1 MTALRPLLPEDREA
15 FQAFVRG
22 LSAHARLNRFLAPI
36 RELSPAALDAL
47 TRADQA
53 RHVALVATEDGRIVG
68 EARYVALG
76 ASGHAEFAV
85 AVADGSQRSGIGA
98 RLLGALVHL
107 ARQAGLQVLEG
118 EVLRTNAAMLA
129 FVRRFGFSVRS
140 CPGEAYL
147 VIAERQLDR
156 VRRAA

>member
-1 MTALRPLLPEDREA
+1 VTTALRPLLPQDREA
-15 FQAFVRG
+15 FQEFVRG

-85 AVADGSQRSGIGA
+85 AVADESQRHGVGA
-98 RLLGALVHL
+98 RLLGALIRM

-118 EVLRTNAAMLA
+118 EVLRTNTAML
-129 FVRRFGFSVRS
+129 RFLQRAGFRMSVCDGDARL
-140 CPGEAYL
+140 AY
-147 VIAERQLDR
+147 VERVLTG
-156 VRRAA
+156 A

>member
-118 EVLRTNAAMLA
+118 EVLRTNDAMLRLL
-129 FVRRFGFSVRS
+129 RRAGFHLSTCVGDARL
-140 CPGEAYL
+140 AR
-147 VIAERQLDR
+147 AERELSG
-156 VRRAA
+156 V